1 MRNSGEMNEG
11 FENENKYLDMAIDGS
26 LEAFNCLVTYYQTA
40 VFNTALR
47 IMCDEAR
54 ADDITQTAFINAW
67 KHITNFTGP
76 SFKPWILRIT
86 INACYDELRRLKRHP
101 EQELVP
107 KSQDSD
113 EENEDVPWLIDP
125 SESPAEQME
134 RQERQESIKSC
145 FEFLPDVYRTVFLL
159 VDVQDMD
166 YQSVADILKVP
177 LGTVKSR
184 LLRARLRMRDCLK
197 SKGNF

>member
-1 MRNSGEMNEG
+1 MEG
-11 FENENKYLDMAIDGS
+11 FDNEAKYLEMAVDGS
-26 LEAFNCLVTYYQTA
+26 LEAFNSLVTYYQTA
-40 VFNTALR
+40 VYNTALR
-47 IMCDEAR
+47 IMCDAAR

-67 KHITNFTGP
+67 KHIGNFSGT

-86 INACYDELRRLKRHP
+86 INACYDELRKLKRHP

-107 KSQDSD
+107 QSQDSD

-125 SESPAEQME
+125 SESPAEQIE
-134 RQERQESIKSC
+134 RQDRQESIMDC
-145 FEFLPDVYRTVFLL
+145 FNNLPDVYRAVFLL
-159 VDVQDMD
+159 IDIQEMD
-166 YQSVADILKVP
+166 YQTVADTLKVP

>member
-1 MRNSGEMNEG
+1 MNSG
-11 FENENKYLDMAIDGS
+11 FENEEKYLEMAVQGS
-26 LEAFNCLVTYYQTA
+26 LEAFNSLVTYYQTT
-40 VFNTALR
+40 VYNTALR

-67 KHITNFTGP
+67 KAIGNFSGT

-86 INACYDELRRLKRHP
+86 VNACYDELRRLKRHP

-107 KSQDSD
+107 QSQDSD
-113 EENEDVPWLIDP
+113 DENEDVPWLIDP
-125 SESPAEQME
+125 SESPVEQLE
-134 RQERQESIKSC
+134 RQDRQDAIQGC
-145 FEFLPDVYRTVFLL
+145 FEGLPDVYRTVFLL
-159 VDVQDMD
+159 VDIQEMD
-166 YQSVADILKVP
+166 YQSVADICKIP

>member
-1 MRNSGEMNEG
+1 MSES
-11 FENENKYLDMAIDGS
+11 FENEGKLLEMAVQGS
-26 LEAFNCLVTYYQTA
+26 LEAFNSLVTYYQTA
-40 VFNTALR
+40 VYNTALR
-47 IMCDEAR
+47 IMCDAAR

-67 KHITNFTGP
+67 KHIGNFSGT

-107 KSQDSD
+107 QSQDSD

-125 SESPAEQME
+125 SESPVEQIE
-134 RQERQESIKSC
+134 RQDRQESIKNC
-145 FEFLPDVYRTVFLL
+145 FEALPDVYRAVFMLI
-159 VDVQDMD
+159 DIHEMD
-166 YQSVADILKVP
+166 YQTVADTLKVP

-197 SKGNF
+197 SKGNFF

>member
-1 MRNSGEMNEG
+1 MNEL
-11 FENENKYLDMAIDGS
+11 FENEEKYLTMAVQGS
-26 LEAFNCLVTYYQTA
+26 LEAFNSLVTYYQTA
-40 VFNTALR
+40 VYNTALR
-47 IMCDEAR
+47 IMCDAAR

-67 KHITNFTGP
+67 KHIGNFNGN

-86 INACYDELRRLKRHP
+86 INACYDELRRMKRHP

-107 KSQDSD
+107 QSQDSE

-125 SESPAEQME
+125 SESPVEQIE
-134 RQERQESIKSC
+134 RQDRQESIKDC
-145 FEFLPDVYRTVFLL
+145 FESLPDVYRAVFLL
-159 VDVQDMD
+159 IDIHEMD
-166 YQSVADILKVP
+166 YQTVADTLKVP

>member
-1 MRNSGEMNEG
+1 MNEG
-11 FENENKYLDMAIDGS
+11 FENEAKYLKMAIEGS

-40 VFNTALR
+40 VYNTALR

-67 KHITNFTGP
+67 KHISGFNGT

-86 INACYDELRRLKRHP
+86 INACYDELRRMKRHP

-107 KSQDSD
+107 KSNDSD

-125 SESPAEQME
+125 SESPAEQVE

-145 FEFLPDVYRTVFLL
+145 FEFLPDVYRIVFLL
-159 VDVQDMD
+159 M
-166 YQSVADILKVP
+166 
-177 LGTVKSR
+177 T
-184 LLRARLRMRDCLK
+184 
-197 SKGNF
+197 

>member
-1 MRNSGEMNEG
+1 MTES
-11 FENENKYLDMAIDGS
+11 FENETKYLEMAIQGS
-26 LEAFNCLVTYYQTA
+26 LEAFNNLVTYYQTA
-40 VFNTALR
+40 VYNTALR

-67 KHITNFTGP
+67 KHIGSFNGTF
-76 SFKPWILRIT
+76 FKPWILRIT

-107 KSQDSD
+107 QSQDSD
-113 EENEDVPWLIDP
+113 EENEDAPWLIDP
-125 SESPAEQME
+125 SESPVEQIE
-134 RQERQESIKSC
+134 RQDRQEAIKSC
-145 FEFLPDVYRTVFLL
+145 FENLPDVYRSVFMLI
-159 VDVQDMD
+159 DIQEMD
-166 YQSVADILKVP
+166 YQAVADILNVP

>member
-1 MRNSGEMNEG
+1 MTES
-11 FENENKYLDMAIDGS
+11 FENEGKLLEMAVQGS
-26 LEAFNCLVTYYQTA
+26 LEAFNSLVTYYQTA
-40 VFNTALR
+40 VYNTALR
-47 IMCDEAR
+47 IMCDAAR

-67 KHITNFTGP
+67 KHIGNFSGT

-107 KSQDSD
+107 QSQDSE

-125 SESPAEQME
+125 SESPVEQIE
-134 RQERQESIKSC
+134 RQDRQESIKNC
-145 FEFLPDVYRTVFLL
+145 FEALPDVYRTVFMLI
-159 VDVQDMD
+159 DIHEMD
-166 YQSVADILKVP
+166 YQTVADTLKVP

-184 LLRARLRMRDCLK
+184 LLRALLRMRDCLK

>member
-1 MRNSGEMNEG
+1 MNEG

>member
-1 MRNSGEMNEG
+1 
-11 FENENKYLDMAIDGS
+11 
-26 LEAFNCLVTYYQTA
+26 VTYYQTA
-40 VFNTALR
+40 VYNVALR
-47 IMCDEAR
+47 IMCDPAR

-67 KHITNFTGP
+67 KHISSFNGTT
-76 SFKPWILRIT
+76 FKPWILRIT

-107 KSQDSD
+107 QSQESD

-125 SESPAEQME
+125 SESPVEQIE
-134 RQERQESIKSC
+134 RQDRQESIKGC
-145 FEFLPDVYRTVFLL
+145 FEGLPDVYRTVFLL
-159 VDVQDMD
+159 VDVQEMD
-166 YQSVADILKVP
+166 YQSVADVLRVP

>member
-1 MRNSGEMNEG
+1 MNEL
-11 FENENKYLDMAIDGS
+11 FENEEKYLTMAVQGS
-26 LEAFNCLVTYYQTA
+26 LEAFNSLVTYYQTA
-40 VFNTALR
+40 VYNTALR
-47 IMCDEAR
+47 IMCDAAR

-67 KHITNFTGP
+67 KHIGNFNGN

-107 KSQDSD
+107 QSQDSE

-125 SESPAEQME
+125 SESPVEQIE
-134 RQERQESIKSC
+134 RQDRQESIKNC
-145 FEFLPDVYRTVFLL
+145 FESLPDVYRAVFLL
-159 VDVQDMD
+159 IDIHEMD
-166 YQSVADILKVP
+166 YQTVADTLKVP

>member
-1 MRNSGEMNEG
+1 MNEG
-11 FENENKYLDMAIDGS
+11 FENENKYLEMAIDGS

-67 KHITNFTGP
+67 KHIANFSGP

-101 EQELVP
+101 EQ
-107 KSQDSD
+107 
-113 EENEDVPWLIDP
+113 
-125 SESPAEQME
+125 
-134 RQERQESIKSC
+134 
-145 FEFLPDVYRTVFLL
+145 
-159 VDVQDMD
+159 
-166 YQSVADILKVP
+166 
-177 LGTVKSR
+177 
-184 LLRARLRMRDCLK
+184 
-197 SKGNF
+197 

>member
-1 MRNSGEMNEG
+1 MNEG
-11 FENENKYLDMAIDGS
+11 FENENKYLEMAIDGS

-67 KHITNFTGP
+67 KHIANFSGP

-125 SESPAEQME
+125 SESPAEQLE

>member
-1 MRNSGEMNEG
+1 MSDT
-11 FENENKYLDMAIDGS
+11 FENEAKYLEMAVEGS

-47 IMCDEAR
+47 IMCDTAR

-67 KHITNFTGP
+67 KHIDSFSGI

-101 EQELVP
+101 EQELMP
-107 KSQDSD
+107 QAQDSD

-125 SESPAEQME
+125 SESPVEQIERMD
-134 RQERQESIKSC
+134 RQEAIKTC
-145 FEFLPDVYRTVFLL
+145 FEVLPDVYRTVFLL
-159 VDVQDMD
+159 IDIQEMD
-166 YQSVADILKVP
+166 YQAVADMLNIP

>member
-1 MRNSGEMNEG
+1 MNDT
-11 FENENKYLDMAIDGS
+11 FENEAKYLEMAIEGS

-47 IMCDEAR
+47 IMCDPAR

-67 KHITNFTGP
+67 KHIGSFNGT

-107 KSQDSD
+107 QSQDSD
-113 EENEDVPWLIDP
+113 DENEDVPWLIDP
-125 SESPAEQME
+125 SESPVEQIE
-134 RQERQESIKSC
+134 RQDRQESIISC
-145 FEFLPDVYRTVFLL
+145 FENLPDVYRSVFLL
-159 VDVQDMD
+159 IDIQEMD
-166 YQSVADILKVP
+166 YQTVADTLKLP

>member
-1 MRNSGEMNEG
+1 MTDG
-11 FENENKYLDMAIDGS
+11 FENEAKFLEMAIEGS

-47 IMCDEAR
+47 ILCDPAR

-67 KHITNFTGP
+67 KHIGDFNGS

-86 INACYDELRRLKRHP
+86 INACYDELRRIKRHP
-101 EQELVP
+101 EQDLIP
-107 KSQDSD
+107 QTQDGE

-125 SESPAEQME
+125 SESPVEQIERMD
-134 RQERQESIKSC
+134 RQEAIKSC

-159 VDVQDMD
+159 IDIHEMD
-166 YQSVADILKVP
+166 YQTVADTLKIP

>member
-1 MRNSGEMNEG
+1 MTENG
-11 FENENKYLDMAIDGS
+11 FENEAKYLEMAAEGS

-40 VFNTALR
+40 VYNTALR
-47 IMCDEAR
+47 IMCDASR
-54 ADDITQTAFINAW
+54 ADDIAQTAFINAW
-67 KHITNFTGP
+67 RHIGSFSGT
-76 SFKPWILRIT
+76 SFKPWILRIA

-101 EQELVP
+101 EQELMP
-107 KSQDSD
+107 NDAESD

-125 SESPAEQME
+125 SESPVEQID
-134 RQERQESIKSC
+134 RQDRQESIRSC
-145 FEFLPDVYRTVFLL
+145 FEFLPDVYRTVFMLI
-159 VDVQDMD
+159 DIQEMD
-166 YQSVADILKVP
+166 YQAVADVLKIP

>member
-1 MRNSGEMNEG
+1 MNEG
-11 FENENKYLDMAIDGS
+11 FENENKYLEMARDGS

-47 IMCDEAR
+47 IMCDETR
-54 ADDITQTAFINAW
+54 ADDISQTAFINAW
-67 KHITNFTGP
+67 KHITNFSGP
-76 SFKPWILRIT
+76 SFKPWVLRIT

-125 SESPAEQME
+125 SESPAEHLE
-134 RQERQESIKSC
+134 RQERQESIRSC
-145 FEFLPDVYRTVFLL
+145 FEVLPDVYRTVFLL
-159 VDVQDMD
+159 VDGQDMD
-166 YQSVADILKVP
+166 YQSVSDILKVP